1 MKLAEQ
7 ICTTSQ
13 PVVAI
18 GKRCYY
24 KQITQERD
32 EAYRIA
38 GQVMVDNLKLQ
49 DGNEGIKAFIEK
61 RKPQW
66 THAGAEESEK

>member
-18 GKRCYY
+18 GKKCYY
-24 KQITQERD
+24 KQITQDRD
-32 EAYRIA
+32 EAYRFDIKIYVMMSTDIA
-38 GQVMVDNLKLQ
+38 D
-49 DGNEGIKAFIEK
+49 
-61 RKPQW
+61 
-66 THAGAEESEK
+66 